1 MVLYSASVILLAITT
16 STAQDAGV
24 PVTTSSQLA
33 DALSV
38 MNNAV
43 AIYSTLDSPLEH
55 CFSAELT
62 ALRPEDQLATYVFQL
77 QTPLGYIQMPP
88 FCVNLTTS
96 ASGEFLFGP
105 CGDLFPDFPAN
116 VLYFNGENCIIASVV
131 LFGARQCMM
140 GVTKEFKDSV
150 PEECTQQF
158 DQHCGPKRYTLYSK
172 EECT

>member
-1 MVLYSASVILLAITT
+1 MVLYSASVILLAIRT

-33 DALSV
+33 DALYRLFLV
-38 MNNAV
+38 TFRCHLFA
-43 AIYSTLDSPLEH
+43 STS
-55 CFSAELT
+55 
-62 ALRPEDQLATYVFQL
+62 LRRL
-77 QTPLGYIQMPP
+77 Q
-88 FCVNLTTS
+88 
-96 ASGEFLFGP
+96 GEFLFGP

-150 PEECTQQF
+150 PEECTRQF

-172 EECT
+172 EECTLKNFVFCYLAAPVHALVPAAVM